1 MRSATYYLTLSFG
14 KGMLDEIETEVH
26 YYFTPGE
33 PGHQPAQV
41 ELVKVMH
48 GSRDIRQMLPE
59 ALERKVEAD
68 ILTNELRGVFA

>member
-1 MRSATYYLTLSFG
+1 MRTATYYLTLSFG

-33 PGHQPAQV
+33 PGYLPAEV